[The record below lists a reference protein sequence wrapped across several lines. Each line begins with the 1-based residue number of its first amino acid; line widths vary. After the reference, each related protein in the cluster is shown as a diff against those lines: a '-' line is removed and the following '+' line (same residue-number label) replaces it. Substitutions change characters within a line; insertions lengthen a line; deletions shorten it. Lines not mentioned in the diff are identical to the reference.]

1 MTSLFNSLP
10 VLALLITG
18 VLNFSFGVYVLFRRR
33 NLESFFFF
41 MLSFGTAGWALAMG
55 IIMGQFTQSQMF
67 NFVLDRLTY
76 ACSIIAIVGM
86 LFYVVSLQTENFWQ
100 DFKNNKMLWLLS
112 AMALINL
119 ALVPTNLISNNPGTA
134 EMSVGPLMI
143 FLAFFLVLTTL
154 YILYYCYR
162 GWQRFEGRLKAR
174 FAYIG
179 IVWFLL
185 VAIALVFNVCLP
197 ILGITSYP
205 AIGAVSSILV
215 VFMIG
220 LLGLG
225 TLGFYITGALFG
237 TLGMMV
243 GVSSIILLGLGI
255 FFVLVYLLV
264 SSLLQKL

>member
-1 MTSLFNSLP
+1 
-10 VLALLITG
+10 
-18 VLNFSFGVYVLFRRR
+18 
-33 NLESFFFF
+33 
-41 MLSFGTAGWALAMG
+41 
-55 IIMGQFTQSQMF
+55 
-67 NFVLDRLTY
+67 
-76 ACSIIAIVGM
+76 
-86 LFYVVSLQTENFWQ
+86 
-100 DFKNNKMLWLLS
+100 
-112 AMALINL
+112 
-119 ALVPTNLISNNPGTA
+119 
-134 EMSVGPLMI
+134 MI